1 MDVTGKRTC
10 TRQEVRVTRSGFL
23 ALICS
28 LLFALCM
35 ALPHA
40 GALADEAPTDAGAGA
55 SAAQEQPATLKAYF
69 LDVGQGDSEFIALPD
84 GKTMLIDAGEQEY
97 GASVVSF
104 VQDTLGLDRI
114 DYLVA
119 THPHADHI
127 GGLPAV
133 LYSPI
138 YVDQVVAPE
147 VANDTETFE
156 SFLDAVDVTGKQIT
170 PAEAGL
176 VLDEADGL
184 CVEVLSPAAGTASD
198 DVNDASAVIK
208 VTWGSTSF
216 LFTGDASYQVVAD
229 ANAGHVD
236 VLKVGHHG
244 SDTATSVPL
253 LEKLTP
259 SIAVIEVGWGN
270 SYGHPTTQT
279 LDELASCGVQ
289 TWRTDMDGTVE
300 VDSDGAK
307 VTAHALA
314 TGAATP
320 AGPDAVTA
328 RKQADTDAQAAQQAQ
343 AQAEADAAAQAQA
356 AQAAPEQAEDAE
368 PGADA
373 TETVYVTKSGKKYH
387 HAGCQYLKKSQIP
400 ISLEQAIAQG
410 YTPCS
415 KCF

>member
-1 MDVTGKRTC
+1 MDATRTRNDA
-10 TRQEVRVTRSGFL
+10 RQEVRVTRSGFL
-23 ALICS
+23 ALVLS

-40 GALADEAPTDAGAGA
+40 GALAEEAQGDTAGADA
-55 SAAQEQPATLKAYF
+55 IADQEQPATLKTYF
-69 LDVGQGDSEFIALPD
+69 LDVGQGDSEFVVLPD

-138 YVDQVVAPE
+138 YIDQVVAPE
-147 VANDTETFE
+147 VSNDTETFE
-156 SFLDAVDVTGKQIT
+156 SFLDAVDATGKQIT

-184 CVEVLSPAAGTASD
+184 RVEVLSPAAGDVPD

-208 VTWGSTSF
+208 VTWGATSF
-216 LFTGDASYQVVAD
+216 LFTGDASYKVVSG
-229 ANAGHVD
+229 ANPGHVD

-244 SDTATSVPL
+244 SNTATSVPL

-259 SIAVIEVGWGN
+259 SVAVIEVGWGN
-270 SYGHPTTQT
+270 SYGHPTTET

-300 VDSDGAK
+300 VDSDGTTVA
-307 VTAHALA
+307 AHALA
-314 TGAATP
+314 TGATEP
-320 AGPDAVTA
+320 AGPDAAVA
-328 RKQADTDAQAAQQAQ
+328 RTQAGAEAQAAAQEQ
-343 AQAEADAAAQAQA
+343 AQAEAAAQAPA
-356 AQAAPEQAEDAE
+356 AQEQPADQE
-368 PGADA
+368 ADA

-400 ISLEQAIAQG
+400 ISLEEAVAQG

-415 KCF
+415 KCC

>member
-1 MDVTGKRTC
+1 MDATRTRSDA
-10 TRQEVRVTRSGFL
+10 RQEVRVTRSGFL
-23 ALICS
+23 ALVLS

-40 GALADEAPTDAGAGA
+40 GALAEEAQGGAAGADV
-55 SAAQEQPATLKAYF
+55 AAGQEQPATLKAYF
-69 LDVGQGDSEFIALPD
+69 LDVGQGDSEFVMLPD

-97 GASVVSF
+97 GASVISF

-114 DYLVA
+114 DYLVV

-138 YVDQVVAPE
+138 YIDQVVAPE
-147 VANDTETFE
+147 VSNDTETFE
-156 SFLDAVDVTGKQIT
+156 AFLDAVDATGKQIT

-184 CVEVLSPAAGTASD
+184 RVEVLSPAAGDAPD
-198 DVNDASAVIK
+198 DANDASAVIK
-208 VTWGSTSF
+208 VTWGTTSF
-216 LFTGDASYQVVAD
+216 LFTGDASYKVVSG
-229 ANAGHVD
+229 ANPGHVD

-244 SDTATSVPL
+244 SNTATSVPL

-259 SIAVIEVGWGN
+259 SVAVIEVGWGN
-270 SYGHPTTQT
+270 SYGHPTTET

-300 VDSDGAK
+300 VDSDGTTVA
-307 VTAHALA
+307 AHALA
-314 TGAATP
+314 TGATEP
-320 AGPDAVTA
+320 AGPDAAAA
-328 RKQADTDAQAAQQAQ
+328 RTQADAEAQAQAAAQEQ
-343 AQAEADAAAQAQA
+343 AQAEAAAQAPA
-356 AQAAPEQAEDAE
+356 AQEQPAGQ
-368 PGADA
+368 GADA
-373 TETVYVTKSGKKYH
+373 TETVYVTKTGKKYH

-400 ISLEQAIAQG
+400 ISLEEAVAQG

-415 KCF
+415 KCC